1 MAKHNSKDIT
11 KKNFKI
17 NSKQNSER
25 IIESNKKS
33 FSGHQTKKS
42 ENQKKAKVALSQRNK
57 IAKRKRVKM
66 RRRNKNLKKN
76 IRRRTPRRNRIINL
90 EVDNIH
96 NNIANDFIERGNIN
110 EERSLNIPHTFSLD
124 DHRVLQLSDLNE
136 ENNNSINEENLN
148 FNSNIYLNT
157 DNNIINEIS
166 IDQNNDEE
174 LLDLSYVR
182 NISSNHPNR
191 IKKVKISFDML
202 PKIKIGDISNL
213 LDEQCIICLEYFL
226 KDEFI
231 TTLSCSHVFHSLCLK
246 EWILRKTTCP
256 LCRSNIGGK
265 RI

>member
-1 MAKHNSKDIT
+1 M
-11 KKNFKI
+11 
-17 NSKQNSER
+17 R
-25 IIESNKKS
+25 
-33 FSGHQTKKS
+33 GR
-42 ENQKKAKVALSQRNK
+42 NQ
-57 IAKRKRVKM
+57 
-66 RRRNKNLKKN
+66 NLKKN
-76 IRRRTPRRNRIINL
+76 IRRRTPRRNRTINL
-90 EVDNIH
+90 EVDNI
-96 NNIANDFIERGNIN
+96 NIANDFIETGNIN

-148 FNSNIYLNT
+148 FNSNISLNT

-231 TTLSCSHVFHSLCLK
+231 TTLSCSHVFHSPCLK

>member
-1 MAKHNSKDIT
+1 MTKHNSKDIT

-33 FSGHQTKKS
+33 YSSHQTKKS
-42 ENQKKAKVALSQRNK
+42 EIQKKAKGALSQRNK

-66 RRRNKNLKKN
+66 RGTNQNLKKN
-76 IRRRTPRRNRIINL
+76 IRRRTPRRNRTINL
-90 EVDNIH
+90 EVDNI
-96 NNIANDFIERGNIN
+96 NIANDFIETGNIN

-148 FNSNIYLNT
+148 FNSNISLNT

-166 IDQNNDEE
+166 IDRNNDEE

-202 PKIKIGDISNL
+202 PKIKIGDVSNL

-231 TTLSCSHVFHSLCLK
+231 TTLSCSHVFHSPCLK